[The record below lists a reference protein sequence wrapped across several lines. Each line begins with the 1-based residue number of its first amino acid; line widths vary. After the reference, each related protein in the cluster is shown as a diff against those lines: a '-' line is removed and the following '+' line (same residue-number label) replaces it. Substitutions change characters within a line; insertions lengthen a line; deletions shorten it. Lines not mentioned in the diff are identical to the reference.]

1 MCLHGP
7 TGGPLLP
14 MPSLHRRLCS
24 QGIGGGLEDED
35 LAELF
40 WQKTR
45 SHDAGVCRTQAGIPI
60 VATQQRR
67 ALAGLTGRLP
77 FSLPPTDRSGAV
89 VFVFAFRR
97 RLSV

>member
-45 SHDAGVCRTQAGIPI
+45 SHDAGVCHP
-60 VATQQRR
+60 
-67 ALAGLTGRLP
+67 
-77 FSLPPTDRSGAV
+77 
-89 VFVFAFRR
+89 
-97 RLSV
+97 